1 MVLLIEKTNQNRN
14 KILPITDTAN
24 ILFGSMFIINY
35 SSINSFSSFISSS
48 LNSVFPPNAQRK
60 FVREASFQT
69 FTHCQET
76 YRPVCSDVGKKE
88 KDYAEYRHSCEGN
101 AEIADC
107 KSQRGLIDGIWR
119 ETPNDQ
125 EKRIVAEPL
134 TLHFLYPSLP
144 ASATE

>member
-69 FTHCQET
+69 FTHCQELT
-76 YRPVCSDVGKKE
+76 DQYVQMLERKK
-88 KDYAEYRHSCEGN
+88 KTMLSIGTPARKCGN
-101 AEIADC
+101 C
-107 KSQRGLIDGIWR
+107 
-119 ETPNDQ
+119 
-125 EKRIVAEPL
+125 
-134 TLHFLYPSLP
+134 
-144 ASATE
+144 

>member
-69 FTHCQET
+69 FTHCQELT
-76 YRPVCSDVGKKE
+76 DQYVQMLERKK
-88 KDYAEYRHSCEGN
+88 KTMLSIG
-101 AEIADC
+101 
-107 KSQRGLIDGIWR
+107 
-119 ETPNDQ
+119 TPAM
-125 EKRIVAEPL
+125 R
-134 TLHFLYPSLP
+134 
-144 ASATE
+144 